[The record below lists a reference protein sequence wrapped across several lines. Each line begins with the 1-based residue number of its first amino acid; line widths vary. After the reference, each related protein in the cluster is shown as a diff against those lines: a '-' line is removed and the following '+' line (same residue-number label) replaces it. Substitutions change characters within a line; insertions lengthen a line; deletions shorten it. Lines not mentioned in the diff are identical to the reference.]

1 MERKIKFGWALVV
14 VGVIANNYVYM
25 HDIVTDGHGGAI
37 YLGWKA
43 GAAIIL
49 TLVVITVGL
58 VMAWRAGTEIS

>member
-37 YLGWKA
+37 HLGWKA

-49 TLVVITVGL
+49 TLVVIAVGL
-58 VMAWRAGTEIS
+58 VMAWRAGTELS